1 MDQNKKISLLVVAII
16 VIAALGYWGFKQGWF
31 LKKSPNSSTIPVGS
45 NSIQPV
51 PGGKLAAN
59 MPADIILPKDA
70 KIVSSYTGITPDG
83 KNQSTVIYSTSEV
96 PATIMEDYSKY
107 FGKNGWA
114 VEPPPS
120 LIKLVGRNVNAQE
133 LDINTSQDKA
143 LTIVSITLLS
153 SNAK

>member
-31 LKKSPNSSTIPVGS
+31 LKKSPNSSTTPVGS
-45 NSIQPV
+45 NSIQQV

-59 MPADIILPKDA
+59 MPTDIILPKDA
-70 KIVSSYTGITPDG
+70 KITSSYTGITPDG
-83 KNQSTVIYSTSEV
+83 KNQSTVIFSTLEN
-96 PATIMEDYSKY
+96 PATVIQDYRKY
-107 FGKNGWA
+107 FGKNSWA
-114 VEPPPS
+114 VEPPLSP
-120 LIKLVGRNVNAQE
+120 IKLNGKNINGQE
-133 LDINTSQDKA
+133 LDINTFQAKG